1 MPDSCLDKL
10 SAPIREVLG
19 PWVEDVEVKTLGQSI
34 RLEKQGLV
42 MDLDDLGE
50 GENGDYDPDD
60 PEDTPLLRFSFYAR
74 PTGAGDKDGELME
87 IRDSSYCTLIDA
99 RLDFETRLACALVVF
114 RNIQQVVGP
123 YPDEYAQGAKRAC
136 EEMSAMCVQLLGPL
150 GEAMEAAKAHG
161 SLEENL
167 PKAPEAGRKMRVR
180 V

>member
-60 PEDTPLLRFSFYAR
+60 PDDTPFLRFSFYTR
-74 PTGAGDKDGELME
+74 PKGGGPSDEDLVE
-87 IRDSSYCTLIDA
+87 IHDSSYCTLIDA

-114 RNIQQVVGP
+114 RNVQQVVGP

-136 EEMSAMCVQLLGPL
+136 EEMSAMCARQLG
-150 GEAMEAAKAHG
+150 AMEAAKAHD
-161 SLEENL
+161 SLEQRL
-167 PKAPEAGRKMRVR
+167 PKVPEAGRKMGVR
-180 V
+180 I